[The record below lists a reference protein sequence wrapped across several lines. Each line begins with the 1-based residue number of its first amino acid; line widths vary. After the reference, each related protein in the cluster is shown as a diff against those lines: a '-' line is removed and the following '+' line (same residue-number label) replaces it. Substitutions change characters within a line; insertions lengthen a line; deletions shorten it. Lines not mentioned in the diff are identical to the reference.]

1 MQRNKRLDRGIHRE
15 LVEKKQN
22 QYVVTDG
29 MLEEETRGRMSKETW
44 VPVSN

>member
-1 MQRNKRLDRGIHRE
+1 MQRNKRPDRGIHKE

-29 MLEEETRGRMSKETW
+29 MLEEERRRRTSRET
-44 VPVSN
+44 